1 MKLAAIYARLDDAAN
16 PIAVKELRQAVRS
29 KLIASMIVLFLLIE
43 FSVIGIMIAF
53 ESPYSGYNYSMGS
66 SAFATLFTILQ
77 IACIIFVPM
86 YTGSRMMFERVGVDI
101 DLTYITTLS
110 PWSVVAGKFLSGLV
124 LIIVIY
130 SACVP
135 FLTFTYFLRGID
147 LPTIAVMLGVGLVIG
162 AVALM
167 FSVLVGSIPASR
179 PMRGLL
185 ALFQLSVLV
194 SIVSWMM
201 AIYADFQYG
210 FSGSSYG
217 NGFIYWVLGICAALI
232 AVLYILSTALIAP
245 PSSNR
250 SFPVRLMMTALW
262 LVTGA
267 AAFIYYFIAKARG
280 GAEPFVIEAWV
291 YVFTACFCLAFLG
304 AISERSGFPPRIR
317 RLIPR
322 KALLRKLSFLF
333 FSGPVGGML
342 WAASSIVATIVAF
355 YIFASI
361 HDPAALAYS
370 FDIPIEQVSVLASAA
385 LFLIAYSLTGVYIRR
400 RFLSRFV
407 PEDYTW
413 VIALIALAIGS
424 VVPSLIGVIWSTAY
438 LDVYSSPYTREPTS
452 WFITNPF
459 ALSSYRELA
468 VSSVILSSLYAAL
481 MYFLNLPWLRA
492 QAALFKPMEK
502 VEALPEDEQ

>member
-1 MKLAAIYARLDDAAN
+1 MKLAAIYTRLDDAAN

-29 KLIASMIVLFLLIE
+29 KLIASMIVLFLLIQ

-53 ESPYSGYNYSMGS
+53 QSPYSSYDYSMGS
-66 SAFATLFTILQ
+66 SAFVTLFTILQ

-110 PWSVVAGKFLSGLV
+110 PGSVVAGKFFSGLV

-135 FLTFTYFLRGID
+135 FVTFTYFLRGID

-185 ALFQLSVLV
+185 ALFKLGVLV

-201 AIYADFQYG
+201 TIYADFQYG
-210 FSGSSYG
+210 YSGSSYG
-217 NGFIYWVLGICAALI
+217 NGFIFWVLGISAALI

-250 SFPVRLMMTALW
+250 AFPVRVMMTALW

-267 AAFIYYFIAKARG
+267 AAFIQYFVAKPHG
-280 GAEPFVIEAWV
+280 WNLTEYIEAWV
-291 YVFTACFCLAFLG
+291 YVFAACFCLGFLG

-322 KALLRKLSFLF
+322 RAALRRLSFLF

-342 WAASSIVATIVAF
+342 WAASSIVATIAVFFA
-355 YIFASI
+355 FASI
-361 HDPAALAYS
+361 HDPASITYS
-370 FDIPIEQVSVLASAA
+370 YDIPIEQVSVLASAA
-385 LFLIAYSLTGVYIRR
+385 LYLIAYSLTGVYVRR
-400 RFLSRFV
+400 RFLARFV

-438 LDVYSSPYTREPTS
+438 VDVYTSSYTREPTS

-468 VSSVILSSLYAAL
+468 VSSVMLSAAYAVL

-502 VEALPEDEQ
+502 AEALPEDEQ